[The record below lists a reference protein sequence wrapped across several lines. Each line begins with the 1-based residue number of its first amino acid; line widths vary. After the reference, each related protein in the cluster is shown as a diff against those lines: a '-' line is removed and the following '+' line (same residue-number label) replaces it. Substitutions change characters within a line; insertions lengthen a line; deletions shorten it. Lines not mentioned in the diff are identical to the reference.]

1 MQEGKFLHGR
11 NQIAMIIMLMIDKYF
26 FTKECSLRGLCRNG
40 LTVLVVCLLFAPPAA
55 AIPGAGPGGNMMA
68 WQDPVAPASYNPVPN
83 VGFDQKLNS
92 QLPLDLWF
100 KDETGKSVQLQQ
112 YFGDK
117 PVILSL
123 AYYDCPML
131 CTLVLNG
138 LVRTLR
144 ALSFSAGNEFTV
156 LTVSFDPR
164 EKPPLAAEKKK
175 TYLESYRRAG
185 AEEGW
190 HFLTGEADA
199 IKKLTSA
206 VGFRYV
212 YDEQSKQFAHASG
225 ILVLTPQGKISH
237 YFYGIEYAPR
247 DVRLGLVEA
256 SAGKIGSAVD
266 QVLLLCFHYD
276 PAAGKYGVFI
286 FRMVQVAGL
295 VTLLLLGLYVFTML
309 RRERRQQLNTV
320 TDPAFLSGRG

>member
-1 MQEGKFLHGR
+1 MLKPSFLTQR
-11 NQIAMIIMLMIDKYF
+11 R
-26 FTKECSLRGLCRNG
+26 CSLSISG
-40 LTVLVVCLLFAPPAA
+40 TFLLFFLLFVTVPVF
-55 AIPGAGPGGNMMA
+55 AIPGAGPGGQLMA
-68 WQDPVAPASYNPVPN
+68 FQDPTLPASHNPLPN
-83 VGFDQKLNS
+83 VGFDQRLDE
-92 QLPLDLWF
+92 QIPLDLTF
-100 KDETGKSVQLQQ
+100 KDETGKIVRLQE

-123 AYYDCPML
+123 SYYDCPML

-175 TYLESYRRAG
+175 TYLGSYRRPS
-185 AEEGW
+185 AENGW
-190 HFLTGEADA
+190 HFLTGDEDA
-199 IKKLTSA
+199 IQKLTSA
-206 VGFRYV
+206 VGFRYTF
-212 YDEQSKQFAHASG
+212 DQQSNQFAHASG
-225 ILVLTPQGKISH
+225 ILVITPQGKISH

-247 DVRLGLVEA
+247 DVRLGLIEA

-276 PAAGKYGVFI
+276 PAVGKF
-286 FRMVQVAGL
+286 GL
-295 VTLLLLGLYVFTML
+295 VIMRVVQLAGFATMLVLGSYIFIML
-309 RRERRQQLNTV
+309 RRERRQQIATGHV
-320 TDPAFLSGRG
+320 PTFASGRG